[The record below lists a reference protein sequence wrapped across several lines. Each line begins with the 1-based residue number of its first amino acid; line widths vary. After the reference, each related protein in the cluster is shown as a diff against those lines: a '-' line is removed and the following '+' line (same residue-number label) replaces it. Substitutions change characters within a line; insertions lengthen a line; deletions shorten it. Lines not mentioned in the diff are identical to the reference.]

1 MKEEKIMAKKNET
14 PSTEQ
19 AALLATD
26 QVGALATDQ
35 AVALTSNQ
43 VGALTTAQLGALP
56 APSTARHDVIAMI
69 LPEHQPAVDA
79 APQCPAASPVVF
91 VLLKNHGLH
100 ADGRTCEFFEAG
112 REFDAVKDSALI
124 SRLVRSGAELEQR

>member
-19 AALLATD
+19 VAVSDQVSAIATD
-26 QVGALATDQ
+26 QPAAISADPSVADTAALDGPKDELPVSDDV
-35 AVALTSNQ
+35 AVI
-43 VGALTTAQLGALP
+43 LP
-56 APSTARHDVIAMI
+56 AGM
-69 LPEHQPAVDA
+69 
-79 APQCPAASPVVF
+79 ASSGLESAEPPKSF

-100 ADGRTCEFFEAG
+100 TDGRTCEFFEAG